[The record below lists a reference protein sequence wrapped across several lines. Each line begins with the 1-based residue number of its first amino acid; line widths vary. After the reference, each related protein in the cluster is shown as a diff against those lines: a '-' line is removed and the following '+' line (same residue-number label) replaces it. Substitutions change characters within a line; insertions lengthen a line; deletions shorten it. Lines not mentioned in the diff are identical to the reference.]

1 MLVKRFA
8 DARPYEAPNHY
19 GMMALRLQGFEE
31 GGPKNFWTGLSH
43 ILPGGG
49 AGPDATPLEKVYVVL
64 SGEVTV
70 RAEGQEVVLKA
81 MDSIT
86 LGPNVVREVK
96 NLSNEM
102 AKMLVILPYPGTQ
115 K

>member
-1 MLVKRFA
+1 MQYKRFN
-8 DARPYEAPNHY
+8 DAKPYEAPNHY
-19 GMMALRLQGFEE
+19 GMVALRLQGFEE

-64 SGEVTV
+64 EGEVTV
-70 RAEGQEVVLKA
+70 RANGQEVVLKPL
-81 MDSIT
+81 DSICIA
-86 LGPNVVREVK
+86 PNEVREVK
-96 NLSNEM
+96 NMSNAM
-102 AKMLVILPYPGTQ
+102 AKMLVILPYPGQQ

>member
-8 DARPYEAPNHY
+8 DAKPYEAPNHY
-19 GMMALRLQGFEE
+19 GMVALRLQGFEE

-64 SGEVTV
+64 EGEVTV
-70 RAEGQEVVLKA
+70 RGEGQEVVLRA

-86 LGPNVVREVK
+86 IGPNVVREVK
-96 NLSNEM
+96 NHSNHM